1 MKLPTYFISHG
12 GGPWPWVEQMRRQ
25 FALTERELAALPQ
38 RWSQRPRAVL
48 MISGHWETEQFAVS
62 SAQHPSMVYDYYGFP
77 AHTYQIRYPAAG
89 DPELAA
95 RVAALLTQAG
105 LSCCRD
111 ERQGFDH
118 GVFVPM
124 HCMYPEADMPVVM
137 LSLKT
142 GYGPREHFRAGQALA
157 SLREEGVLI
166 MGSGL
171 TYHDMRGFGS
181 SAATPVARAF
191 EQFLEQAV
199 SAPDPAQRRDR
210 LIDWTA
216 GPQARRAH
224 PREDHLIPLLVA
236 AGAAGPDAGRRLFLD
251 HALAV
256 DMGSYEFGSAAGTDP
271 PSPGPA
277 A

>member
-1 MKLPTYFISHG
+1 
-12 GGPWPWVEQMRRQ
+12 MRPQ

-48 MISGHWETEQFAVS
+48 MISGHWESEQFAVS

-77 AHTYQIRYPAAG
+77 AHTYQIRYPAPG

-105 LSCCRD
+105 LSCRND

-142 GYGPREHFRAGQALA
+142 GYDPREHFRAGQALA
-157 SLREEGVLI
+157 PLREEGVLI

-256 DMGSYEFGSAAGTDP
+256 DMGSYEFGSTAGTDP